1 MGAAIVIDVEAR
13 FTDHVSSK
21 AGKAEAVLKRL
32 ERHART
38 LGRTRTALVLSA
50 VDRAT
55 STINRVQSA
64 GKRIVG
70 KVWRATVTV
79 LDKATAPLRKV
90 FGLLRSPLLT
100 AGVVLGIGF
109 GARDLYET
117 YHNFESVMSQ
127 VQAISGATAQEM
139 ESLNAKAKEMGSTTK
154 FTAAEAGSA
163 FSYMAM
169 AGWKTADMLN
179 GIEGIMSLAAASGE
193 DLATTSDIVTDALTA
208 FRMQAKDSG
217 RFADVLAAA
226 AANANTNVSLM
237 GETFKY
243 VGTAA
248 GSLGYSV
255 EDVALMTGLMANT
268 GLKGS
273 MAGTSLNS
281 IITRLATNTRGAT
294 DAIKGLGVEFYNQDG
309 SARKLSTV
317 MGELRTATAEM
328 TAEQKSS
335 LAKTVAGVEAQKGLL
350 AILNAS
356 EADYNKLADA
366 IANAD
371 GAAARMAETMQDNL
385 SGSVTKLQSAAEGV
399 KIALMERIAPYLR
412 QFVDW
417 LTAKMPDIQAG
428 AEHLLDMV
436 VGKAEKV
443 RSTVQAFTGSDE
455 WAKADF
461 GGKVKI
467 AWDKL
472 IAEPFSSWWSSSGE
486 SMLVSGAM
494 QIGEAI
500 GHAILSAI
508 QLAFQSH
515 PIAATLLTALGLSNL
530 LTSVFATV
538 GTVSAGAKALAG
550 APVLG
555 RLIGSTGT
563 AMVGGSGLLGGL
575 ANAGYALTGGAAVSG
590 LSGAGAALLGG
601 MGVAGGAIGGITLLS
616 GLRDLAQGNAEG
628 NKGKKSSGLW
638 KVGGVAGGAA
648 TGALIGSIVPV
659 IGTAIGAL
667 VGAGIGGVAGWA
679 KGASSAKKYAEAEE
693 EAAREAERLVQAN
706 LAGHFGDIALSAQE
720 VSQAV
725 DNLFGADTLAQANGV
740 NSALRDMNTSFSET
754 QARSADLKKTLWLNA
769 HTSGELGAEQVQA
782 LNSATQAYTESAGQ
796 YLEDARY
803 ASAASIEYLLGSS
816 EKAKALSEQSTK
828 SYEKMGEKLSTLRA
842 SLEAAMSSALKDNV
856 ISLDEQAS
864 IDTIRSQIDSI
875 TQQIAQGDFE
885 AELNIM
891 QAKLKT
897 GDLTP
902 ESFQQYTQAA
912 REKRGELDDTAW
924 QSYGQGAKG
933 LDESGQNALL
943 KGTLDKTKENL
954 LRQSGVELEAILGRY
969 RKDLGVL
976 GGEVGTMLEQYTT
989 PQIVEAAGK
998 LSEDTR
1004 GALSR
1009 LLEGMAPDVEAA
1021 RTLADRYKAIGE
1033 AVPEGLQSYL
1043 KSAEFYSALSQGQDA
1058 VQALLRDWKVN
1069 ADVPIELNPLFN
1081 DVNDFVFSVD
1091 ANVNADWTY
1100 NQFQDAWISP
1110 DKKYS
1115 FKTSALVQ
1123 AGWTIPTPFDS
1134 RWISP
1139 DGSYSFHTNVN
1150 VGTSYNVAKASLGMG
1165 AFGIKSSYFFNP
1177 SVTIQPKTSIISQ
1190 QNPLQFLA
1198 SKTGAYRGGLFGPNG
1213 PQGFSDGGMVRG
1225 GAQLVTVA
1233 EEGNPE
1239 MIIPLGSQR
1248 RERGRKLWE
1257 RAGHLLDIPGFARG
1271 GLVGD
1276 SGESSRSFSG
1286 DNDVVPI
1293 SGSGDTVVQVDIG
1306 GITIHIDASGNDGDL
1321 VAAVREQKDAIA
1333 EEIISVV
1340 ADALN
1345 VQFANTPKRGG
1356 AA

>member
-38 LGRTRTALVLSA
+38 LGRTKTALVLSA

-64 GKRIVG
+64 GKRIAG

-100 AGVVLGIGF
+100 AGVMLGIGF

-154 FTAAEAGSA
+154 FTAAEAGEA

-169 AGWKTADMLN
+169 AGWKTADMLG

-193 DLATTSDIVTDALTA
+193 DLATASDIVTDALTA
-208 FRMQAKDSG
+208 FGMKASDSG

-226 AANANTNVSLM
+226 SANANTNVSLM

-248 GSLGYSV
+248 GALGYSI

-294 DAIKGLGVEFYNQDG
+294 DAVKALGVEFYNQDG
-309 SARKLSTV
+309 SARKLSDV
-317 MGELRTATAEM
+317 MGELRTATADM

-366 IANAD
+366 INNAE
-371 GAAARMAETMQDNL
+371 GAAARMSEIMQDNL

-399 KIALMERIAPYLR
+399 KIALMEKIAPYLR

-417 LTAKMPDIQAG
+417 LTARMPDIQTG

-443 RSTVQAFTGSDE
+443 RATIQEFTSSDE

-461 GGKVKI
+461 AGKIKI

-472 IAEPFSSWWSSSGE
+472 IAEPFSSWWSASGE

-550 APVLG
+550 APILG

-563 AMVGGSGLLGGL
+563 AMVGGSGILGGL

-601 MGVAGGAIGGITLLS
+601 GAIAGGAVGGIALLS
-616 GLRDLAQGNAEG
+616 GLRDLAQGNAED
-628 NKGKKSSGLW
+628 NQGKKASGLW
-638 KVGGVAGGAA
+638 KTGGVV
-648 TGALIGSIVPV
+648 TGA
-659 IGTAIGAL
+659 AIGAL
-667 VGAGIGGVAGWA
+667 VGGPLGALLGAGIGGVAGWI
-679 KGASSAKKYAEAEE
+679 KGAHSAKKYTEAEE
-693 EAAREAERLVQAN
+693 EAAREAERLAQAN

-754 QARSADLKKTLWLNA
+754 QARSADLKKTLWLSA

-816 EKAKALSEQSTK
+816 EKAKALSEQSAK
-828 SYEKMGEKLSTLRA
+828 SYEKMGEKLSTLRG

-902 ESFQQYTQAA
+902 ESFQQYTQDA

-924 QSYGQGAKG
+924 QSYGQGVKG

-954 LRQSGVELEAILGRY
+954 IRQSGVELEAILGRY
-969 RKDLGVL
+969 RKDLGAL
-976 GGEVGTMLEQYTT
+976 GGEVGTILEQYTT

-1004 GALSR
+1004 GALSQ

-1021 RTLADRYKAIGE
+1021 KTLADRYKAIGE

-1058 VQALLRDWKVN
+1058 VKALVQDWKVN
-1069 ADVPIELNPLFN
+1069 ADVPIELNPLFE
-1081 DVNDFVFSVD
+1081 DMTSLAFRVD
-1091 ANVNADWTY
+1091 ANVNANWTY

-1123 AGWTIPTPFDS
+1123 AGWTYNKFDS
-1134 RWISP
+1134 TWISP

-1150 VGTSYNVAKASLGMG
+1150 VGTSYNVAKRSLGMG
-1165 AFGIKSSYFFNP
+1165 DFGLKSSYAFSP
-1177 SVTIQPKTSIISQ
+1177 TVTLTPKTSVISQ
-1190 QNPLQFLA
+1190 PNPLQLLNRG
-1198 SKTGAYRGGLFGPNG
+1198 GAYRGGLFGPNG
-1213 PQGFSDGGMVRG
+1213 PQGFSNGGMVRG
-1225 GAQLVTVA
+1225 GAQLITVA

-1239 MIIPLGSQR
+1239 MIIPLSSQR

-1276 SGESSRSFSG
+1276 TGESCLSFSR

-1293 SGSGDTVVQVDIG
+1293 SSSGDTVVQVDIG
-1306 GITIHIDASGNDGDL
+1306 GISIHIDASGSDGDL
-1321 VAAVREQKDAIA
+1321 AAAVREQKDAIA

-1340 ADALN
+1340 ADALKA
-1345 VQFANTPKRGG
+1345 QFANTPKRGG

>member
-1 MGAAIVIDVEAR
+1 MAGTIVIDVEAR
-13 FTDHVSSK
+13 FTDQVSSK

-38 LGRTRTALVLSA
+38 LGRTKTALVLSA

-64 GKRIVG
+64 GKRIAG
-70 KVWRATVTV
+70 KVWRATITV
-79 LDKATAPLRKV
+79 LDRATAPLRKV

-100 AGVVLGIGF
+100 AGVMLGIGF

-154 FTAAEAGSA
+154 FTAAEAGEA

-169 AGWKTADMLN
+169 AGWKTADMLG

-193 DLATTSDIVTDALTA
+193 DLATASDIVTDALTA
-208 FRMQAKDSG
+208 FGMKASDSG

-226 AANANTNVSLM
+226 SANANTNVSLM

-248 GSLGYSV
+248 GSLGYSI

-294 DAIKGLGVEFYNQDG
+294 DAVKALGVEFYNQDG
-309 SARKLSTV
+309 SARKLSDV
-317 MGELRTATAEM
+317 MGELRTATADM

-366 IANAD
+366 INNAE
-371 GAAARMAETMQDNL
+371 GAAARMSEIMQDNL

-399 KIALMERIAPYLR
+399 KIALMEKIAPYLR

-443 RSTVQAFTGSDE
+443 RATIQEFTSSDE

-461 GGKVKI
+461 TGKIKI

-486 SMLVSGAM
+486 GMLVSGAM

-550 APVLG
+550 APILG

-575 ANAGYALTGGAAVSG
+575 ANAGYALTGGATVSG

-601 MGVAGGAIGGITLLS
+601 GAIAGGAVGGIALLS

-628 NKGKKSSGLW
+628 NKGKQSSGFW
-638 KVGGVAGGAA
+638 KIGGVAGGAA

-659 IGTAIGAL
+659 IGTALGAL
-667 VGAGIGGVAGWA
+667 VGAGVGGVAGWA
-679 KGASSAKKYAEAEE
+679 KGASSIKKYAEAEE
-693 EAAREAERLVQAN
+693 EAAQEAERLVQAN
-706 LAGHFGDIALSAQE
+706 LAGHFGNLTLSAQE
-720 VSQAV
+720 LSSAV
-725 DNLFGADTLAQANGV
+725 ENLFGGETIAQADSIQSSLADMKSAFTNTKTASDAFRKSLWM
-740 NSALRDMNTSFSET
+740 NSHTKDVLNTEQIQELSGAAQTFGD
-754 QARSADLKKTLWLNA
+754 SAK
-769 HTSGELGAEQVQA
+769 
-782 LNSATQAYTESAGQ
+782 Q
-796 YLEDARY
+796 YLEEARY
-803 ASAASIEYLLGSS
+803 ASSLSIETLLGNSD
-816 EKAKALSEQSTK
+816 KAKELVKQSG
-828 SYEKMGEKLSTLRA
+828 SYYDQMGQKLSGLTEQLNKET
-842 SLEAAMSSALKDNV
+842 SLALADNV

-864 IDTIRSQIDSI
+864 LDALRTQINSI
-875 TQQIAQGDFE
+875 TQKLAQEDFE
-885 AELNIM
+885 TELNIM
-891 QAKLKT
+891 GAKL
-897 GDLTP
+897 GAGNLTP
-902 ESFQQYTQAA
+902 EAFQQYTEAA
-912 REKRGELDDTAW
+912 RQKRTELDDTAW
-924 QSYGQGAKG
+924 QAYGQGSKG
-933 LDESGQNALL
+933 LNESGRKALL
-943 KGTLDKTKENL
+943 QGTYDQLNANL
-954 LRQSGVELEAILGRY
+954 MQQTGLELGTIREQYA
-969 RKDLGVL
+969 KDLGIL
-976 GGEVGTMLEQYTT
+976 GGEIGAMLEQYTT
-989 PQIVEAAGK
+989 PQITAAAGR

-1004 GALSR
+1004 GALSQ
-1009 LLEGMAPDVEAA
+1009 LLEGMAPTVEDARALAKGYESIGAA
-1021 RTLADRYKAIGE
+1021 I
-1033 AVPEGLQSYL
+1033 PESLQSYL
-1043 KSAEFYSALSQGQDA
+1043 KSAEFYQALAQGKDA
-1058 VQALLRDWKVN
+1058 VQALVKDWRVQ
-1069 ADVPIELNPLFN
+1069 ADLPVELDPIFDENTQL
-1081 DVNDFVFSVD
+1081 VFGVE
-1091 ANVNADWTY
+1091 ANVNANWTY

-1123 AGWTIPTPFDS
+1123 AGWTYNKFDS
-1134 RWISP
+1134 TWISP

-1150 VGTSYNVAKASLGMG
+1150 VGTSYSVAKRTLGMG
-1165 AFGIKSSYFFNP
+1165 DFGIKSSYSFSP
-1177 SVTIQPKTSIISQ
+1177 TVSLTPKTNVIPSL
-1190 QNPLQFLA
+1190 NPLQLMKKGA
-1198 SKTGAYRGGLFGPNG
+1198 GAYRGGLFGPNG

-1225 GAQLVTVA
+1225 GAQLITVA

-1239 MIIPLGSQR
+1239 MIIPLSSQR

-1276 SGESSRSFSG
+1276 TGESSLSFSR

-1306 GITIHIDASGNDGDL
+1306 GITIHIDASGTDGDL

-1340 ADALN
+1340 ADALKA
-1345 VQFANTPKRGG
+1345 QFANTPKRGG

>member
-1 MGAAIVIDVEAR
+1 MAGTIVIDVEAR

-38 LGRTRTALVLSA
+38 LGRTKTALVLSA

-55 STINRVQSA
+55 STINRVQSV
-64 GKRIVG
+64 GKRIAG

-79 LDKATAPLRKV
+79 LDRATAPLRKV

-100 AGVVLGIGF
+100 AGVMLGIGF
-109 GARDLYET
+109 GVRDLYET
-117 YHNFESVMSQ
+117 YNNFESVMSQ
-127 VQAISGATAQEM
+127 VQAISGATAKEM

-154 FTAAEAGSA
+154 FTAAEAGEA

-169 AGWKTADMLN
+169 AGWKTADMLG

-208 FRMQAKDSG
+208 FGMKASDSG

-226 AANANTNVSLM
+226 SANANTNVSLM

-248 GSLGYSV
+248 GALGYSI

-294 DAIKGLGVEFYNQDG
+294 DAVKALGVEFYNQDG
-309 SARKLSTV
+309 SARKLSDV
-317 MGELRTATAEM
+317 MGELRTATADM

-366 IANAD
+366 INNAE
-371 GAAARMAETMQDNL
+371 GAAARMSEIMQDNL

-399 KIALMERIAPYLR
+399 KIALMEKIAPYLR

-417 LTAKMPDIQAG
+417 LTARMPDIQAG

-443 RSTVQAFTGSDE
+443 RATIQEFTGSDE

-461 GGKVKI
+461 AGKVKI

-508 QLAFQSH
+508 QIAFQSH

-550 APVLG
+550 APILG

-563 AMVGGSGLLGGL
+563 AMMGGSGLLGGL

-601 MGVAGGAIGGITLLS
+601 GAIAGGAVGGITLLS

-628 NKGKKSSGLW
+628 NQGKKSSGLW

-667 VGAGIGGVAGWA
+667 VGAGIGGIAGWA
-679 KGASSAKKYAEAEE
+679 KGADSAKKYAEAEE

-706 LAGHFGDIALSAQE
+706 LADHFGDISLSAQE
-720 VSQAV
+720 VSKAV
-725 DNLFGADTLAQANGV
+725 DNLFGQETIGRANSVSAAISKMESSLSDTRSASDTLWKN
-740 NSALRDMNTSFSET
+740 
-754 QARSADLKKTLWLNA
+754 LWLNS
-769 HTSGELGAEQVQA
+769 HTKDVLNTDQVQELSTAA
-782 LNSATQAYTESAGQ
+782 LTFSDSAKQ
-796 YLEDARY
+796 YLKDARD
-803 ASAASIEYLLGSS
+803 ASNLAIGSLIGDS
-816 EKAKALSEQSTK
+816 VKAEKLIAQST
-828 SYEKMGEKLSTLRA
+828 SYYEKMGQELN
-842 SLEAAMSSALKDNV
+842 SLTGQLDKEMSLALADNV

-864 IDTIRSQIDSI
+864 LDALRSQINSI
-875 TQQIAQGDFE
+875 TQKLAQEDFE
-885 AELNIM
+885 TELNIM
-891 QAKLKT
+891 GAKL
-897 GDLTP
+897 GAGNLTP
-902 ESFQQYTQAA
+902 EAFQQYTEAA
-912 REKRGELDDTAW
+912 REKRGELDNTAW
-924 QSYGQGAKG
+924 QAYGQGAKG
-933 LDESGQNALL
+933 LDEAGQKALL
-943 KGTLDKTKENL
+943 RGTYDQLNANLTRQTGLELGTIREQYAKEL
-954 LRQSGVELEAILGRY
+954 GILG
-969 RKDLGVL
+969 KDI
-976 GGEVGTMLEQYTT
+976 GTMMEEYTT
-989 PQIVEAAGK
+989 PQITHAAGR

-1004 GALSR
+1004 GALSQ
-1009 LLEGMAPDVEAA
+1009 LLEGMAPTVEDARALAKGYESIGAA
-1021 RTLADRYKAIGE
+1021 I
-1033 AVPEGLQSYL
+1033 PESLQSYL
-1043 KSAEFYSALSQGQDA
+1043 KSAEFYQALAQGKDA
-1058 VQALLRDWKVN
+1058 VQALVKDWRVQ
-1069 ADVPIELNPLFN
+1069 ADLPVELDPIFDENTQL
-1081 DVNDFVFSVD
+1081 VFGVE
-1091 ANVNADWTY
+1091 ANVNANWTY

-1123 AGWTIPTPFDS
+1123 AGWTYNKFDS
-1134 RWISP
+1134 TWISP

-1150 VGTSYNVAKASLGMG
+1150 VGTSYNVAKRSLGMG
-1165 AFGIKSSYFFNP
+1165 DFGLKSSYFFSP
-1177 SVTIQPKTSIISQ
+1177 TVTLKPKTSVIPQ
-1190 QNPLQFLA
+1190 PNPLQLLNGG
-1198 SKTGAYRGGLFGPNG
+1198 GAYRGGLFGPDG

-1239 MIIPLGSQR
+1239 MIIPLSSQR

-1276 SGESSRSFSG
+1276 TEESSLSFSR

-1306 GITIHIDASGNDGDL
+1306 GITIHIDANGSDGDL

-1340 ADALN
+1340 ADALTA
-1345 VQFANTPKRGG
+1345 QFANTPKRGG